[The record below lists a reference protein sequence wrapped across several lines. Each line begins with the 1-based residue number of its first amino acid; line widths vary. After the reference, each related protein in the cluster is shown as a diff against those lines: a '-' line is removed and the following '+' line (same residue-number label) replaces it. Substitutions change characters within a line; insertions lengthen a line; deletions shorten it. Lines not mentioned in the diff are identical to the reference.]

1 MLGAVKVSV
10 EPFAKALANA
20 ADNVIVVP
28 VFEATTV
35 LAGIA
40 PTTLDVTVYP
50 LAKLPVAV
58 FIAITVSPCGSK
70 AVVVVVAVPKLKSDF
85 GLTATL

>member
-1 MLGAVKVSV
+1 M
-10 EPFAKALANA
+10 
-20 ADNVIVVP
+20 
-28 VFEATTV
+28 
-35 LAGIA
+35 
-40 PTTLDVTVYP
+40 YP